1 MITPTNSL
9 CTFLKMLNVLYKIF
23 GVHLKGMKA
32 EEHTLD
38 ETLSS
43 LNGIISTCDQWIN
56 EVQNV
61 IGKKVVTQG
70 RKESCH
76 GSLDVARTF

>member
-1 MITPTNSL
+1 
-9 CTFLKMLNVLYKIF
+9 MLDVLYKIF

-32 EEHTLD
+32 KEHTLD
-38 ETLSS
+38 EALSS
-43 LNGIISTCDQWIN
+43 LSGIISTCIQWIN

-70 RKESCH
+70 PQGTMSWKSQHSTRILNEFVFSRK
-76 GSLDVARTF
+76 FY